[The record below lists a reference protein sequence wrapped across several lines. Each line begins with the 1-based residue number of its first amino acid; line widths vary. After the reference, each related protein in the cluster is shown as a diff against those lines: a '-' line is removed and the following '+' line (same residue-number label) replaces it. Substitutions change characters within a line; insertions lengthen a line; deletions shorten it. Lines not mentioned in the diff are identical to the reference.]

1 MLTYA
6 YVCPQVTN
14 MTAVTA
20 LNLARNAMSALSSS
34 INYMVS
40 LTDLDVSDCI
50 NLKQLSSQM
59 GAMKQLTRIGTAN
72 ANAHSHVSAY

>member
-6 YVCPQVTN
+6 YMCPQVTN

-59 GAMKQLTRIGTAN
+59 GAMKQLTRIGTAF
-72 ANAHSHVSAY
+72 AIVH

>member
-6 YVCPQVTN
+6 DVCPQVTN

-72 ANAHSHVSAY
+72 ANAH